1 MATIDPTQDAK
12 MILRATAKQVRSDA
26 ARLGP
31 VTAAMDIAQF
41 VIEAFDAGHMTPPA
55 MCVAGYL
62 PLGDEIDPQP
72 ALAAFA
78 DRGWTL
84 ALPVVLARDTA
95 LEFREWTP
103 GAPLE
108 DGALRTRHPAFGA
121 QVVQP
126 GLVLSP
132 MLAFDSEG
140 YRLGWG
146 GGFYDRTIAER
157 RPTGAVFVGC
167 AYSAQRVDNCPRGPY
182 DMALDAVVTENG
194 YAKVPFNP

>member
-12 MILRATAKQVRSDA
+12 TALRAIAKQVRADA
-26 ARLGP
+26 AQKA
-31 VTAAMDIAQF
+31 TAAAVHDIAQSL
-41 VIEAFDAGHMTPPA
+41 IAAFEAGHITPPTK
-55 MCVAGYL
+55 CVSGYL

-78 DRGWTL
+78 ERGWTL
-84 ALPVVLARDTA
+84 ALPVVVARDTA

-108 DGALRTRHPAFGA
+108 DGSLRTRHPATGA
-121 QVVQP
+121 RVVQP
-126 GLVLSP
+126 GLILSP
-132 MLAFDSEG
+132 MLAFDAEG
-140 YRLGWG
+140 LRLGWG

-157 RPTGAVFVGC
+157 RPTGTVFVGC

-182 DMALDAVVTENG
+182 DMPLDAVVTENG
-194 YAKVPFNP
+194 YAKVPLIP